1 MFQVHTIPADYGT
14 LTDAAEAAGL
24 EHSGR
29 IEPEGDVLASAMIWL
44 GDQVIAYVAY
54 VSGQDTIVTRS
65 IQDPQIDTL
74 SVEQAVAMIEK
85 FTARR

>member
-14 LTDAAEAAGL
+14 FTDAAEAAGL

-29 IEPEGDVLASAMIWL
+29 IEPEGDVLASAMVWL
-44 GDQVIAYVAY
+44 GDRLIAYVAY
-54 VSGQDTIVTRS
+54 TTGQDTIVTRS
-65 IQDPQIDTL
+65 IQSDEIDTL
-74 SVEQAVAMIEK
+74 TVEQAVAMIEK